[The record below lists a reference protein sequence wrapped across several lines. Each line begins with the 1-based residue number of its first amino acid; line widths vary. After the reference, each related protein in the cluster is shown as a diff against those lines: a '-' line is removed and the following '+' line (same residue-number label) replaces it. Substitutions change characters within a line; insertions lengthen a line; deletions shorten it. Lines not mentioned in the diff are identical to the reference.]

1 MRFSNTPPDN
11 AENSWRYQLDDF
23 VRDNKQELAA
33 LAWGLLQE
41 WGDRNNTLGI
51 DLKPKPHFVA
61 CSREAIEKLN
71 KQVNSQLREVLGILD
86 GYEPSKEVVIIG
98 IGNGQIKLINFV
110 SDPAPPV
117 CFDLC
122 ENSDLDALINKLEGE
137 LDRYIFLPDRSPS

>member
-23 VRDNKQELAA
+23 VRENEQELAA

-41 WGDRNNTLGI
+41 WGNRNNTLGI

-71 KQVNSQLREVLGILD
+71 RKVNYQFREILGILD
-86 GYEPSKEVVIIG
+86 GYEPSREVVIIA
-98 IGNGQIKLINFV
+98 IGNGQIKLINFM
-110 SDPAPPV
+110 SNPPPPD
-117 CFDLC
+117 CFDRAT
-122 ENSDLDALINKLEGE
+122 DLDALIERLEQE
-137 LDRYIFLPDRSPS
+137 MNRYICQPN